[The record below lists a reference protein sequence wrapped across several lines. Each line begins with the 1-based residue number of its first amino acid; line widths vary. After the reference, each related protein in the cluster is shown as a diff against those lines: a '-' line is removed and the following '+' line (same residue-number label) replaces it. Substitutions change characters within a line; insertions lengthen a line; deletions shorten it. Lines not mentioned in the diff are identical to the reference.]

1 MAHPGCLFHRKAYIC
16 RMKRIFYLIGLL
28 LGMFFFAPE
37 ENHQEQGDQQIAF
50 QETGMQETAT
60 SDLEH
65 KIEVL
70 SEALQH
76 SQGLLARRNFQA
88 NGQNLTLRHLKTVE
102 KVLHETALHQA
113 NQLHR
118 LSQHRN
124 LTYIN
129 HLSSL
134 ACREGQHLF
143 ALRKLLL

>member
-1 MAHPGCLFHRKAYIC
+1 
-16 RMKRIFYLIGLL
+16 MKRAFYLIGLL
-28 LGMFFFAPE
+28 LGLLLFAPE
-37 ENHQEQGDQQIAF
+37 EGRQEQGNQQVTT
-50 QETGMQETAT
+50 EESYTQETAT
-60 SDLEH
+60 SDMECKL
-65 KIEVL
+65 EVL
-70 SEALQH
+70 SEELQH
-76 SQGLLARRNFQA
+76 SQGLLARRSFQA
-88 NGQNLTLRHLKTVE
+88 NGQSLTLRHIKTLE
-102 KVLHETALHQA
+102 KILHETAIQQA

>member
-1 MAHPGCLFHRKAYIC
+1 MDDMER
-16 RMKRIFYLIGLL
+16 
-28 LGMFFFAPE
+28 
-37 ENHQEQGDQQIAF
+37 
-50 QETGMQETAT
+50 
-60 SDLEH
+60 

-70 SEALQH
+70 SEQLQH

-102 KVLHETALHQA
+102 KVLHETALQQA

>member
-1 MAHPGCLFHRKAYIC
+1 
-16 RMKRIFYLIGLL
+16 MKRIFYLIGLL
-28 LGMFFFAPE
+28 LGLLCFAPE
-37 ENHQEQGDQQIAF
+37 ESHQEQGDQPIAY
-50 QETGMQETAT
+50 QETSMQETAT
-60 SDLEH
+60 SDLAH
-65 KIEVL
+65 KIEEL

-76 SQGLLARRNFQA
+76 SHGLLARRSFQT
-88 NGQNLTLRHLKTVE
+88 NGQSLTLRHLKTIE
-102 KVLHETALHQA
+102 KVLHETALQQA

-134 ACREGQHLF
+134 ACREEQHLF

>member
-1 MAHPGCLFHRKAYIC
+1 
-16 RMKRIFYLIGLL
+16 MKRAFYLIGLL
-28 LGMFFFAPE
+28 LGLLFFVSE
-37 ENHQEQGDQQIAF
+37 ESHQEQGNQKVTTV
-50 QETGMQETAT
+50 ESYMQETAT
-60 SDLEH
+60 SDMERKL
-65 KIEVL
+65 EVL
-70 SEALQH
+70 SEELQH

-88 NGQNLTLRHLKTVE
+88 NGQNLTLRHIKTLE
-102 KVLHETALHQA
+102 KIVHETAIQQA

-134 ACREGQHLF
+134 AYREGQHLF

>member
-1 MAHPGCLFHRKAYIC
+1 
-16 RMKRIFYLIGLL
+16 MKRVCYLIGLL
-28 LGMFFFAPE
+28 LGLLLFAPE
-37 ENHQEQGDQQIAF
+37 ESYQEQGNQQVTS
-50 QETGMQETAT
+50 QETCMQETAT
-60 SDLEH
+60 SDMER

-70 SEALQH
+70 SEELQH
-76 SQGLLARRNFQA
+76 SQGLLARRSFQA
-88 NGQNLTLRHLKTVE
+88 NGQSLTLRHMKTIE
-102 KVLHETALHQA
+102 KVLHETALQQA
-113 NQLHR
+113 NLLHR

>member
-1 MAHPGCLFHRKAYIC
+1 
-16 RMKRIFYLIGLL
+16 MKRAFYLIGLL
-28 LGMFFFAPE
+28 LGLLLFAPE
-37 ENHQEQGDQQIAF
+37 DSHQEQGNQQVTS
-50 QETGMQETAT
+50 QETCMQETAT
-60 SDLEH
+60 SDMER

-76 SQGLLARRNFQA
+76 SQGLLARRSFQA
-88 NGQNLTLRHLKTVE
+88 NGQSLTLRHMKTIE
-102 KVLHETALHQA
+102 KVLHETALQLA
-113 NQLHR
+113 NLLHR

>member
-1 MAHPGCLFHRKAYIC
+1 
-16 RMKRIFYLIGLL
+16 MKRAFYLIGLL
-28 LGMFFFAPE
+28 LGLLFFVSE
-37 ENHQEQGDQQIAF
+37 KSHQEKGNQKVTTV
-50 QETGMQETAT
+50 ESYMQETAT
-60 SDLEH
+60 SDMERKL
-65 KIEVL
+65 EVL
-70 SEALQH
+70 SEELQH
-76 SQGLLARRNFQA
+76 NQGLLARRNFQA
-88 NGQNLTLRHLKTVE
+88 NGQSLTLRHIKTLE
-102 KVLHETALHQA
+102 KIVHETAIQQA